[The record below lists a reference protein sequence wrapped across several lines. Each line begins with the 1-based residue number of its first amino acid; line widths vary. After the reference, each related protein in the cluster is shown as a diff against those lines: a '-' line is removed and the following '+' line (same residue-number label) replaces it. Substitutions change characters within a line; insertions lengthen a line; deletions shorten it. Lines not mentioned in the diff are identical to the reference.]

1 MGDFMIE
8 RILEYFSQDGNL
20 IKLIVGV
27 TVFVLC
33 LVLGTAFSK
42 MILSAF
48 ARVFYKNDEYKKNML
63 INSLIK
69 PISALIKTI
78 GLFVLFCLVYTN
90 TSIFK
95 AFKIVF
101 ILIICWGVVSYLSDN
116 LFLTLFAGKNADEK
130 MNTTAIKFIGNLI
143 KIIVIAFAVVMII
156 SELGYNINGLLTG
169 LGVGGLAV
177 SLAAQDAVGNMIS
190 GFIII
195 FDKPFKVGDLI
206 ETPTVY
212 GVVEEVNMRST
223 KIRTL
228 DDSLI
233 TVPNSTMTKE
243 AVTNVSMTQK
253 RRISMSFGLTY
264 STSNET
270 IENIRNEIKAYIT
283 ENEDILPSP
292 LRVHFTQFD
301 DSSLKMEVVCYTA
314 TSDLDEYL
322 EIKNNLNLKI
332 KQIVNDNE
340 TDFAFPTSTVY
351 LER

>member
-1 MGDFMIE
+1 MLE
-8 RILEYFSQDGNL
+8 RILEYFSKDGNL
-20 IKLIVGV
+20 VKTIIGAC
-27 TVFVLC
+27 VFLLC
-33 LVLGTAFSK
+33 LILGKTVSKLVLTAFSR
-42 MILSAF
+42 L
-48 ARVFYKNDEYKKNML
+48 FYKDDEYKRNML
-63 INSLIK
+63 VNSLIK
-69 PISALIKTI
+69 PISAMIKTL

-90 TSIFK
+90 DSIFK
-95 AFKIVF
+95 TFKIVF

-130 MNTTAIKFIGNLI
+130 MNTTAIKFIGNII

-206 ETPTVY
+206 ETPNIC

-243 AVTNVSMTQK
+243 AVTNISMTQK
-253 RRISMSFGLTY
+253 RRIKLSFGLTY
-264 STSNET
+264 STSNSC
-270 IENIRNEIKAYIT
+270 IEKIRNEIKAYIT
-283 ENEDILPSP
+283 ENDDILPSP
-292 LRVHFTQFD
+292 LRVHFTEFE
-301 DSSLKMEVVCYTA
+301 DSSLKIEVVCYTA

-332 KQIVNDNE
+332 KQIVDNNE

-351 LER
+351 IER